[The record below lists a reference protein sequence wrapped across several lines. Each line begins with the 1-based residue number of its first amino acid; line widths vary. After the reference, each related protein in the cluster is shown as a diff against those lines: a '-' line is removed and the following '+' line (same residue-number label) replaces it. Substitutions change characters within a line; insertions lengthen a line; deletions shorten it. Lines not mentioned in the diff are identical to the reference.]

1 VHKLHRLQRNRDGV
15 TLVCS
20 LCAGVSEIVK
30 YGLIRD
36 AELFEWLEAN
46 MGKLLARDPA
56 AVAHA
61 VEQSCINKVRVS
73 RNYQC

>member
-1 VHKLHRLQRNRDGV
+1 MR
-15 TLVCS
+15 S
-20 LCAGVSEIVK
+20 AGVSEIVK

-36 AELFEWLEAN
+36 AQLFEWLEAN

-61 VEQSCINKVRVS
+61 VEQSCINKVGLVDLGRGWFLLYGS
-73 RNYQC
+73 TECAQKAAF